1 MGNRIEISRRGAG
14 ARRGKIQKIV
24 CHGFYS
30 RGLTSFAG
38 KGGFAADLGRF
49 GEITLPFFSMG
60 ADRAA
65 PSSFF
70 SAPLRLRVSLRP
82 KIGSGVRMVAR
93 VTKFVSRLTRSVGGP
108 SRTASDLCKNDSE
121 VMEFVS
127 GQTRGMSEL
136 TKCVSRLMKK
146 LSGLTKIISRVTS
159 EVSEPTKKVCGLT
172 EFVSRLTIRDIG
184 LTKKVS
190 PVICRVGWARFCR
203 RLKNFACVRKRVVL
217 C

>member
-1 MGNRIEISRRGAG
+1 
-14 ARRGKIQKIV
+14 
-24 CHGFYS
+24 
-30 RGLTSFAG
+30 
-38 KGGFAADLGRF
+38 
-49 GEITLPFFSMG
+49 MG

-93 VTKFVSRLTRSVGGP
+93 VTKFVSRLTSYNSGR

-121 VMEFVS
+121 VMKSVS
-127 GQTRGMSEL
+127 GQTPGMSELTKIVGEL
-136 TKCVSRLMKK
+136 TKCVSRLIKK

>member
-1 MGNRIEISRRGAG
+1 MPLIWVVSA
-14 ARRGKIQKIV
+14 KQPY
-24 CHGFYS
+24 H
-30 RGLTSFAG
+30 
-38 KGGFAADLGRF
+38 
-49 GEITLPFFSMG
+49 FSIG

-70 SAPLRLRVSLRP
+70 SAPWLRVCFRTEV
-82 KIGSGVRMVAR
+82 GSGVRMVAR
-93 VTKFVSRLTRSVGGP
+93 VTKFVSRLTSYNSGP

-136 TKCVSRLMKK
+136 TNCVSRLMKK
-146 LSGLTKIISRVTS
+146 LSGRTKIISRVTS